1 MEFTIR
7 EKVFVGHRKLVIWLM
22 VILVSLIAISYSV
35 SREMRSAKKEFTA
48 NAWQV
53 QRAVIQRVANLET
66 VLTALVGQHHA
77 SDMLSSAE
85 QTLFSQELLK
95 AYPFIHSIMHVER
108 VSINEVDEF
117 EERMKLEGYIGFKLS
132 QSDSEVTANE
142 INHIGFHLPVSFIE
156 PMEPRS
162 AYLLGFDLANE
173 ASFTQLLERAIRG
186 GDTIALETLQET
198 HLNKPLYLILKP

>member
-77 SDMLSSAE
+77 SDMLS
-85 QTLFSQELLK
+85 
-95 AYPFIHSIMHVER
+95 
-108 VSINEVDEF
+108 
-117 EERMKLEGYIGFKLS
+117 
-132 QSDSEVTANE
+132 
-142 INHIGFHLPVSFIE
+142 
-156 PMEPRS
+156 
-162 AYLLGFDLANE
+162 
-173 ASFTQLLERAIRG
+173 
-186 GDTIALETLQET
+186 
-198 HLNKPLYLILKP
+198 